1 MSRKLPVVGLTGGIG
16 SGKSTVSLLLQER
29 GAKIIDADKMGHQIY
44 LPETEAWKEIVAT
57 FGTEVLNA
65 DCTINRAALGQI
77 VFADTQALAK
87 LNAITHPRIYAAI
100 AEQIAALRQ
109 NPPPALRGIVVEAAV
124 LIEANWIPLVDRV
137 WVVVASEEKV
147 IERVMRQRALTP
159 EEIKRRLAAQL
170 SNAERTRYADLVLV
184 NNGTLEEIK
193 ATVEKQWEALVAS
206 CP

>member
-1 MSRKLPVVGLTGGIG
+1 MSGKLPVVGLTGGIG

-44 LPETEAWKEIVAT
+44 LPDTEAWKEIVAT

-65 DCTINRAALGQI
+65 DCTINRAALGRI

-170 SNAERTRYADLVLV
+170 SNAERAQYADLVLV

-193 ATVEKQWEALVAS
+193 ATVEKQWEALVGS